1 MLGCEPGLTRRA
13 FGAETV
19 DTSRKEKDRFADLV
33 MKKRHVRVVPQLSM
47 NHDDQKK
54 NTTAPVRR
62 CVCWK
67 MTDATRY

>member
-1 MLGCEPGLTRRA
+1 MMGREPGLTRRA
-13 FGAETV
+13 LGAETV

-33 MKKRHVRVVPQLSM
+33 MKKHHVRVVSQLTM

-54 NTTAPVRR
+54 NMTPPVRR

-67 MTDATRY
+67 TTDATRY